1 MKHAARARAPTG
13 MHARSCD
20 NLCADWYYVQVCACA
35 CADTCACVCVCVC
48 VRGCGWVCVCVCVCV
63 RVRVRVCV
71 RVCACGCGLAASMG
85 GTSSVPRAQLC
96 ADVLE
101 FRLADRTAMAASMFV
116 MAVLVD
122 AVVV

>member
-1 MKHAARARAPTG
+1 MR
-13 MHARSCD
+13 
-20 NLCADWYYVQVCACA
+20 VCGH
-35 CADTCACVCVCVC
+35 VCVC
-48 VRGCGWVCVCVCVCV
+48 VRVCVCVGVGGCVCVFVFVFVCVCVCVC
-63 RVRVRVCV
+63 VCV

-85 GTSSVPRAQLC
+85 GTSTVPRAQLC

>member
-1 MKHAARARAPTG
+1 MCVRVCVRAWVWVG
-13 MHARSCD
+13 VCVC
-20 NLCADWYYVQVCACA
+20 LCACA
-35 CADTCACVCVCVC
+35 CACAC
-48 VRGCGWVCVCVCVCV
+48 
-63 RVRVRVCV
+63 VCV

>member
-48 VRGCGWVCVCVCVCV
+48 ACVGVGGCVCVFVCVCVCVCV
-63 RVRVRVCV
+63 C
-71 RVCACGCGLAASMG
+71 
-85 GTSSVPRAQLC
+85 VPRAQLC

>member
-1 MKHAARARAPTG
+1 MRG
-13 MHARSCD
+13 
-20 NLCADWYYVQVCACA
+20 LVYVQVCACA
-35 CADTCACVCVCVC
+35 CADTCACACACVCVC
-48 VRGCGWVCVCVCVCV
+48 
-63 RVRVRVCV
+63 
-71 RVCACGCGLAASMG
+71 VCACGCGLAASMG

>member
-1 MKHAARARAPTG
+1 MR
-13 MHARSCD
+13 
-20 NLCADWYYVQVCACA
+20 VCGHVCV
-35 CADTCACVCVCVC
+35 CVRVCVCVGVGVGVGVGVCVCVCVCVC
-48 VRGCGWVCVCVCVCV
+48 VRV